1 LTENR
6 KVALRYFRNKR
17 KKMHFLMLALSYA
30 HTVDKLTT
38 SGQQNSCEYV
48 KLELHAGEKNAA
60 IEKILI

>member
-1 LTENR
+1 
-6 KVALRYFRNKR
+6 
-17 KKMHFLMLALSYA
+17 MHFLMLALSYA